1 MKIVD
6 TFEAKGSVTP
16 YFLNI
21 KTGEKLPFG
30 ERHNTLS
37 YDASKAMA
45 MAFGGDTSLI
55 PNRIG
60 IVFGEEN
67 AGIDSGAIERT
78 QDWNTF
84 LTTLESHNC
93 DVQIRPFCYSPTFS
107 IVTEKEQEVEV
118 TKQAVTFHSH
128 SDSVT
133 GGARGTEAANLGK
146 TIYQAVLLNED
157 TDKCS
162 TSGTKYTIIARV
174 SLKTA
179 SSTYRTKPNE
189 FEIALDW
196 TVKFR

>member
-1 MKIVD
+1 MKVED
-6 TFEAKGSVTP
+6 TFEARGAVTP
-16 YFLNI
+16 YFVNF
-21 KTGEKLPFG
+21 KTGEMLAFG

-45 MAFGGDTSLI
+45 MAFGGDASLI

-60 IVFGEEN
+60 IVFGGEN
-67 AGIDSGAIERT
+67 SGIDQGAIERT

-84 LTTLESHNC
+84 LNALETNTC

-107 IVTEKEQEVEV
+107 EVTDKEEDKDV

-133 GGARGTEAANLGK
+133 DGARGTSASNLGK
-146 TIYQAVLLNED
+146 TIYQAVLLNEN
-157 TDKCS
+157 TEKCS

-174 SLKTA
+174 SLK
-179 SSTYRTKPNE
+179 SGGTYRTKPE
-189 FEIALDW
+189 GFEIALDW